1 MMEIQQFGKKL
12 RRTFLYVLEQMKK
25 SNNPTRYLYS
35 GENLSKE
42 RISSYLVSN
51 ANDKDLE
58 KLAYDMLQNP
68 KFASITLLRP
78 GKQLLNYA
86 LQQLINSAESSDD
99 LVTAFAGYITLVIR
113 YDMVDNDIS
122 YADFFC
128 DAVNGITSNKFEVTD
143 KLKSFLKRFSHA
155 ICYNNYDRIESLYNE
170 FDYSITSLYL
180 FCYYMHQYG
189 KEKKEEIFQKIFNIY
204 QKMSDDMSDYALNT
218 GKYEIKPD
226 NAEFDICNPYQLYPF
241 CYRSSYKEY
250 YLNDLMNAIM
260 KMDDIQNDIMQEAL
274 DIQIASDIALIRYD
288 DMSYKWST
296 ETVSKIPATAVTR
309 RMHALHIP
317 TTLPN
322 MNVFKRLFQANA
334 ELEKTNTALEKEKK
348 EKETI
353 IDRFSHR
360 YRQMGAT
367 ALYTTAQALFEMDS
381 EACKEHG
388 RVVLEEYNIKENLTT
403 SIGILELSFTG
414 KNDEIKENIQNS
426 VSKVQQTNCSI
437 LVLVNNLIKKSLLQ
451 LFYGV
456 TNKDEKIR
464 QVCFKD
470 NIDKL
475 KDSFNK
481 EVLFKDKS
489 NAIEWFNN
497 NIAKLDI
504 TISNSWKQI
513 FFEEHGYADVAIS
526 DLLVD
531 IVQNA
536 VKYAD
541 KEEPIFLEFADENDY
556 MIIKSKNKVRENKTK
571 LGRKKGLKSQNAFLN
586 TLNRT
591 IKEIDNSIEY
601 NENNGEFFIK
611 AKINKLLL
619 GG

>member
-1 MMEIQQFGKKL
+1 MMEIWRF
-12 RRTFLYVLEQMKK
+12 TFALNQRLKEVFQKIVDNPKYYRSGQDKAKARILHHIVCENG
-25 SNNPTRYLYS
+25 NNF
-35 GENLSKE
+35 ENF
-42 RISSYLVSN
+42 
-51 ANDKDLE
+51 AQ
-58 KLAYDMLQNP
+58 DMLQNP
-68 KFASITLLRP
+68 NYEDEILPR
-78 GKQLLNYA
+78 GKNILNYA
-86 LQQLINSAESSDD
+86 LKEVVNSCIDSDD
-99 LVTAFAGYITLVIR
+99 FATAFAGYITLAIR
-113 YDMVDNDIS
+113 YNLIETNVS
-122 YADFFC
+122 YVDFFC
-128 DAVNGITSNKFEVTD
+128 DVVNEIPADKFEDTD
-143 KLKSFLKRFSHA
+143 KLKSFLKGFSRA
-155 ICYNNYDRIESLYNE
+155 ICNNNYDRIESLYNE
-170 FDYSITSLYL
+170 FDYSITSVYLLCHYMYLYSQNIEDEDIL
-180 FCYYMHQYG
+180 QKMINIYLKMNEDMLDYVMMQGVY
-189 KEKKEEIFQKIFNIY
+189 EKISNEVNFNI
-204 QKMSDDMSDYALNT
+204 LT
-218 GKYEIKPD
+218 
-226 NAEFDICNPYQLYPF
+226 PYQLYPF
-241 CYRSSYKEY
+241 CYIGSYKTY
-250 YLNDLMNAIM
+250 FSNDLVDNVMLLDNT
-260 KMDDIQNDIMQEAL
+260 QSDIMQNAIL
-274 DIQIASDIALIRYD
+274 VKIASDIALIRQD
-288 DMSYKWST
+288 DLSYKWST
-296 ETVSKIPATAVTR
+296 EPVSNIPATAVTR

-470 NIDKL
+470 NIDKI

-489 NAIEWFNN
+489 NAIEWFNH

-504 TISNSWKQI
+504 TISDSWKQI

-536 VKYAD
+536 IKYAD
-541 KEEPIFLEFADENDY
+541 KEETIFLEFTDENDY
-556 MIIKSKNKVRENKTK
+556 MVIKSKNKVRKNKTK
-571 LGRKKGLKSQNAFLN
+571 LGRKKGLKAQNAFLN

-601 NENNGEFFIK
+601 NESNGEFFIK